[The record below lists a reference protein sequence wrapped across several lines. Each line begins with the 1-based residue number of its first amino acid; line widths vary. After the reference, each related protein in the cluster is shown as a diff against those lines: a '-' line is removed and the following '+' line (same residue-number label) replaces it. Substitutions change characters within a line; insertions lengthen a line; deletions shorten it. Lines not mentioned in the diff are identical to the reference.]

1 MDLTQIF
8 INIFIIAFL
17 LFVNGFFVA
26 AEFALVKVR
35 KTRLEQLCNE
45 GNKQAKQALKLVN
58 NTNKMLAA
66 AQLGVTIASIALG
79 WVAEATIVQLIEPII
94 TMLPFINP
102 SLTSHVIAV
111 PISFVIVTY
120 LHVLLGEQLPK
131 CLALKHPES
140 VALGISAPMSM
151 FITTLKPFVWFLQ
164 VSGDKLLCACNANTE
179 DASLVH
185 STEELDMLVDAS
197 YNEGVLNE
205 TEAEMLHNMFKFSDL
220 MAKQVMNPRTDMI
233 CIPNDITYEEL
244 NKIALENQYTRYPV
258 YEENIDKIIGF
269 IHVKDLYSLALTKED
284 YSLEKLIRPLILVP
298 ETMTLD
304 NLIMEFKK
312 LHIQMAVVVD
322 EFGGTSGLIT
332 LEDVLEE
339 IIGDVQDEFDEEVE
353 ADIKQIAEDLYIAN
367 AMVRLDELVE
377 FFELNETLFEEDDV
391 ETIAGLVV
399 KLLGRIAVVGDTV
412 SFNGLTFT
420 VKEVDGARITKL
432 EIFESLKAASS
443 IFTTGW
449 LLIWLGIITAPV

>member
-1 MDLTQIF
+1 MDLTDIL
-8 INIFIIAFL
+8 INIFVIAFL

-35 KTRLEQLCNE
+35 KTRLEQLSNE
-45 GNKQAKQALKLVN
+45 GNSNAKKALKLVN
-58 NTNKMLAA
+58 DTNKMLAA

-79 WVAEATIVQLIEPII
+79 WVAEATIVQLIEPVIKLI
-94 TMLPFINP
+94 PVGNSMVTA
-102 SLTSHVIAV
+102 HAIAV
-111 PISFVIVTY
+111 PVSFVVVTY
-120 LHVLLGEQLPK
+120 FHVLLGEQLPK
-131 CLALKHPES
+131 CFALRHPDSLALW
-140 VALGISAPMSM
+140 VARPMDW
-151 FITTLKPFVWFLQ
+151 FITLFKPFVWLLL
-164 VSGDKLLCACNANTE
+164 VSGDRILCAFNASSD

-220 MAKQVMNPRTDMI
+220 LTKQVMLPRTDMM
-233 CIPNDITYEEL
+233 CIPSDISYEEL
-244 NKIALENQYTRYPV
+244 TKFALENQYTRYPV
-258 YEENIDKIIGF
+258 YEGSIDKILGF
-269 IHVKDLYSLALTKED
+269 IHVKDLYSLAMNKEN
-284 YSLEKLIRPLILVP
+284 YSIDKLMRPLMLVP

-312 LHIQMAVVVD
+312 THTQMAVVID

-339 IIGDVQDEFDEEVE
+339 IIGEVQDEFDEEEEVN
-353 ADIKQIAEDLYIAN
+353 IKEVAENTYIAN
-367 AMVRLDELVE
+367 AMMRIDELVE
-377 FFELNETLFEEDDV
+377 YFDLNEAQFEEDDV

-399 KLLGRIAVVGDTV
+399 KLLGRIAVVGDKV

-420 VKEVDGARITKL
+420 VVEIDGARVTKL
-432 EIFESLKAASS
+432 EVYKE
-443 IFTTGW
+443 
-449 LLIWLGIITAPV
+449 PVTEVLNSADEG